1 MKTWIAFILLFVGLS
16 AQARTLLVSDVD
28 DTIKL
33 AHIKDLSEA
42 ARYAFD
48 SKSRFAG
55 MSELYH
61 LIAKDQPDLEIV
73 YLSRAP
79 DWFMGRTHR
88 KFLENGNFP
97 DGEYIN
103 RTNYDSDVH
112 KIYTLREVMAK
123 VRPDKVIFVGDNG
136 EQDPEIYKQ
145 ISEEFAGRGVEF
157 HQFIR
162 VVYPKTNILLVQ
174 AEMMLEGQTAFVTP
188 VEVAL
193 DLEKAGIL
201 KSSSVQNLIKAVLPK
216 ILDEPNYT
224 AEGEVAFPYFVN
236 CRDMVWK
243 WDDAITRFDGV
254 KSVKDRIVNRCKL
267 RP

>member
-1 MKTWIAFILLFVGLS
+1 MKTWIAFAVLFVGLS

-42 ARYAFD
+42 ARFAFD
-48 SKSRFAG
+48 SKSRFLG

-61 LIAKDQPDLEIV
+61 LIRQDDPEVEIV

-88 KFLENGNFP
+88 KFLANGNFP
-97 DGEYIN
+97 EGEYIN

-112 KIYTLREVMAK
+112 KIYTLREIMAK

-145 ISEEFAGRGVEF
+145 ISEEFAARGVQF

-162 VVYPKTNILLVQ
+162 VVYPTNSILLVQ
-174 AEMMLEGQTAFVTP
+174 PQMMIEGQTGFVTP

-201 KSSSVQNLIKAVLPK
+201 KTASVQGLIQSLLPR
-216 ILDEPNYT
+216 ILEQPLYT

-243 WDDAITRFDGV
+243 WDQELKRFDGL
-254 KSVKDRIVNRCKL
+254 KSLKDRIVNRCKI
-267 RP
+267 RG

>member
-1 MKTWIAFILLFVGLS
+1 MKTWIAFVVLLTGLS
-16 AQARTLLVSDVD
+16 AQARTLLVSDID

-33 AHIKDLSEA
+33 AHIKDLTEA
-42 ARYAFD
+42 ARFAFD
-48 SKSRFAG
+48 SQSRFVG

-61 LIAKDQPDLEIV
+61 LIAQDQPELEIV

-79 DWFMGRTHR
+79 NWFMGRTHR
-88 KFLENGNFP
+88 KFLVNGNFP
-97 DGEYIN
+97 EGEYIN

-112 KIYTLREVMAK
+112 KLYSLREVMAK
-123 VRPDKVIFVGDNG
+123 VRPDKVIFIGDNG
-136 EQDPEIYKQ
+136 EHDAEIYKQ

-162 VVYPKTNILLVQ
+162 IVYQKSVSFVLR
-174 AEMMLEGQTAFVTP
+174 AEALAEGQTGFVTP

-193 DLEKAGIL
+193 ELEQAGVVTSASV
-201 KSSSVQNLIKAVLPK
+201 KSLIRSVLPK
-216 ILDEPNYT
+216 ILEQPNYT

-243 WDDAITRFDGV
+243 WDAAINKFEGV
-254 KSVKDRIVNRCKL
+254 KSVKERIVSRCKL
-267 RP
+267 RQ